1 LKTNIENQDAGAQM
15 DSFIIVMALFI
26 IGIMIVAF
34 TTDAVYVGVGEGD
47 RAPELEGRIYNP
59 VSGTWSQF
67 DLREQF
73 DETWQEGDNGT
84 WYLVEFM
91 DINCGAC
98 KSAAPK
104 MKSIHEQFSSPSS
117 GRQPVEV
124 IAVSIKLRPGDW
136 PYPETGIEDFASDYG
151 HQFRYLSDWDTE
163 ENREVWEIVGTPTYF
178 IIKPNGVISW
188 ASPEH
193 RQEGVD
199 EAVARIIPEA
209 N

>member
-1 LKTNIENQDAGAQM
+1 MKSKVENREAGAQM

-34 TTDAVYVGVGEGD
+34 TTNAVYVGVGEGD
-47 RAPELEGRIYNP
+47 RAPALEGRAYDP
-59 VSGTWSQF
+59 VTGSWSQF
-67 DLREQF
+67 KLGDKF
-73 DETWQEGDNGT
+73 DESWQEGDNGT
-84 WYLVEFM
+84 WHLIEFM

-104 MKSIHEQFSSPSS
+104 MKEIHELYSSPNS

-124 IAVSIKLRPGDW
+124 TAVSIKLRPDSW
-136 PYPETGIEDFASDYG
+136 SYPETGTEDFAAGYG
-151 HQFRYLSDWDTE
+151 HQFRYFSDWDTE
-163 ENREVWEIVGTPTYF
+163 EYRDLWEIGGTPTYF
-178 IIKPNGVISW
+178 IIQPNGVVAW

-193 RQEGVD
+193 RQEGIED
-199 EAVARIIPEA
+199 ALYRTIPEV